1 MKDRILKGA
10 QKLMFDFKQ
19 DAMGEQ
25 SKTMVILA
33 AHFNEDKGALL
44 SSATGG
50 MEATINLMVSGFT
63 KIFDELLQ
71 ANGTD
76 NPTYL
81 KEQILT
87 NLEKRLN
94 DVIDARIVINQQSK
108 H

>member
-1 MKDRILKGA
+1 MKNKILRGA
-10 QKLMFDFKQ
+10 QKLMLDFKQ

-33 AHFNEDKGALL
+33 AHFNDDKGALL

-50 MEATINLMVSGFT
+50 MEATINLMVSGFA

-81 KEQILT
+81 KEQIVT
-87 NLEKRLN
+87 NLDKRLN
-94 DVIDARIVINQQSK
+94 DVIDARIVVDQQSK

>member
-1 MKDRILKGA
+1 MKNKIIRGA
-10 QKLMFDFKQ
+10 QKLMSDFKQ
-19 DAMGEQ
+19 DAMGQQ

-33 AHFNEDKGALL
+33 AHFNDEKGALL

-81 KEQILT
+81 KEQIIT

-94 DVIDARIVINQQSK
+94 DVIAARIVIDQQKK

>member
-1 MKDRILKGA
+1 MKNKIIRGA
-10 QKLMFDFKQ
+10 QKLMSDFKQ
-19 DAMGEQ
+19 DARGEK

-33 AHFNEDKGALL
+33 AHFNDEKGSLL
-44 SSATGG
+44 ASATGG
-50 MEATINLMVSGFT
+50 VEATINLMTNGFA
-63 KIFDELLQ
+63 KLFDELLE

-94 DVIDARIVINQQSK
+94 DVIDTHIVVDQQSK